1 MQQFLFRFLHKHKVP
16 KQPQNNGISYIHTRG
31 GEEGHGGTCK
41 SANNFFFYKNAFF
54 YKIYKNLYQNLS
66 KQSSVANLSIVDFQL
81 RRNMVCMHRRSL
93 SSKDKSELHIENT
106 KQQKTLSPE
115 CVL

>member
-1 MQQFLFRFLHKHKVP
+1 
-16 KQPQNNGISYIHTRG
+16 
-31 GEEGHGGTCK
+31 
-41 SANNFFFYKNAFF
+41 
-54 YKIYKNLYQNLS
+54 
-66 KQSSVANLSIVDFQL
+66 
-81 RRNMVCMHRRSL
+81 MVFMHRRSL